1 MRSMAWLP
9 YQSEAPGV
17 IWAEQWEGTLTAFGA
32 LMRVGQEKY
41 TQRDDH
47 PPHRQASEGVGTDS
61 EEAELDRQ
69 EDKKRPA
76 YHEKNCHQDA
86 NVTPRPAAVRAALD
100 ARRGSPREPPLS
112 VSLDAPREPGAE
124 MAPTGGS
131 PSRWGHISCFGMLW
145 HQFVYVVLSLK
156 VVYCGC
162 GHSPEAS
169 HYHSTPPTDDKGKLT
184 QYQQCFYGLW
194 IHVTTLFSGA
204 PRASYATHGNGEAT

>member
-17 IWAEQWEGTLTAFGA
+17 IWAEQWEGTLTAFGV
-32 LMRVGQEKY
+32 LGQEKY

-69 EDKKRPA
+69 EDKKKPA

-86 NVTPRPAAVRAALD
+86 IVTPRPAAVRAALD
-100 ARRGSPREPPLS
+100 AKRGSPREPPLS
-112 VSLDAPREPGAE
+112 VSLDAPREAGAGL
-124 MAPTGGS
+124 APTGCS
-131 PSRWGHISCFGMLW
+131 PSRWRHI
-145 HQFVYVVLSLK
+145 YVVLSLK